1 MPVHF
6 GQYSLLE
13 GPINRVRQASWG
25 LPLIL
30 LPLWPLGASVAL
42 VGLGLFSLR
51 LVRPY
56 RPLWFGLALFAGF
69 GVVSQLLSPPLP
81 QPKVLPWPGPSAK
94 VNLLPANIISCMV
107 GFNLPDTQVPSLIRR
122 SGVFWRMP
130 RANPVTGVPFV
141 ELYLTYAPTLQAG
154 QTYTQSVF
162 FRHDGTA
169 ASFEFTFFTARGHH
183 PVPTRVVDLGGG
195 MYRAYAT
202 YQAREGDRFVRGL
215 DLLGL
220 SGDWSYIEF
229 AYPQLELSPTPSA
242 YTPAGPPRP
251 LLPYRVLWF
260 VGTALLGL
268 LALAGAQ
275 RVLAQTGPDT
285 GRWLLVGMG
294 LTVALV
300 LFQLH
305 VLPVGAQARAAALTG
320 HPNLLGHLAVMCVGL
335 VMLCGQKRPTALAF
349 AIALALIWFSGS
361 RGALLGLVPLLLFW
375 VYTLG
380 RGWRA
385 LVFTLIVLA
394 STVAVDL
401 GSTGTLG
408 RFSTIFDPSY
418 STTVSRIGIWQ
429 VAEVVSSRYP
439 WTGGGLGSLP
449 LWYELEGSE
458 QATEIFVQHAHNLL
472 LELLAEAGW
481 LGLMGCM
488 GLLLGIAWEL
498 YQRRAW
504 SGLMVWATALL
515 LNVFDYS
522 LFSEVVYYPLWI
534 VTAWSLVMLKTSV
547 ALPVTIP
554 E

>member
-1 MPVHF
+1 
-6 GQYSLLE
+6 
-13 GPINRVRQASWG
+13 
-25 LPLIL
+25 
-30 LPLWPLGASVAL
+30 
-42 VGLGLFSLR
+42 
-51 LVRPY
+51 
-56 RPLWFGLALFAGF
+56 
-69 GVVSQLLSPPLP
+69 
-81 QPKVLPWPGPSAK
+81 
-94 VNLLPANIISCMV
+94 MV
-107 GFNLPDTQVPSLIRR
+107 GFNLPDTEVPSLIRR
-122 SGVFWRMP
+122 DGVFWRMP

-141 ELYLTYAPTLQAG
+141 ELYLTYAPALQAG

-169 ASFEFTFFTARGHH
+169 ASFELTFFTATGHH
-183 PVPTRVVDLGGG
+183 PVPTQIVDLGDGI
-195 MYRAYAT
+195 YRAYAS

-220 SGDWSYIEF
+220 SGDWSYLEF
-229 AYPQLELSPTPSA
+229 VYPQLEPSSTPSA
-242 YTPAGPPRP
+242 YTPASPPRP
-251 LLPYRVLWF
+251 SLPRRVLWF

-275 RVLAQTGPDT
+275 RVLAQTGLNT
-285 GRWLLVGMG
+285 GHWLLVGMG

-305 VLPVGAQARAAALTG
+305 ALPVGAQARAAALTG
-320 HPNLLGHLAVMCVGL
+320 HPNLLGHLAVMCLGL
-335 VMLCGQKRPTALAF
+335 VMLCGQKRMTALAF
-349 AIALALIWFSGS
+349 FATLTLIWFSGS

-380 RGWRA
+380 RGWRKLA
-385 LVFTLIVLA
+385 LILIVLA
-394 STVAVDL
+394 VTAAVYL

-429 VAEVVSSRYP
+429 VAEVVTSRYP

-472 LELLAEAGW
+472 LELLAETGW
-481 LGLMGCM
+481 LGLMGGV

-504 SGLMVWATALL
+504 GALMVWVTALL

-522 LFSEVVYYPLWI
+522 LFSEAVYYPLWI
-534 VTAWSLVMLKTSV
+534 VTAWSLVMRKTPA
-547 ALPVTIP
+547 ALAVTIP